1 MIISIR
7 RLVLWET
14 CIYFL
19 LLMSYK
25 LRFCHIISYRAAR
38 RACLLTL
45 ARNATTS
52 VPAFSSSMSYPGAS
66 PSLYSI

>member
-25 LRFCHIISYRAAR
+25 LRFCHVISYRAGMFVDISQECNHFR
-38 RACLLTL
+38 
-45 ARNATTS
+45 TS
-52 VPAFSSSMSYPGAS
+52 FSSSISYPGAS
-66 PSLYSI
+66 SSLYSI